1 MKELPAHRERKQRRR
16 LLHRKQRLTLST
28 PKCCIAQTQVTEW
41 LNKKDSSLTKAM
53 SSKLGSNHLSL
64 MRKLAKLTSILFAF
78 VFLGMQFV
86 PTATTPKTSASTGT
100 NMVEVS
106 NPQVGAILDRSCQ
119 DCHSSRTT
127 WPWYSHVAPVSWIVS
142 KHVRAGREILD
153 FSDWANQP
161 PSGDERMLI
170 CDAVSD
176 GRMPLPEYTL
186 IHRNAK
192 LSKRDVELI
201 CNWAAAASSAPMTS
215 QKVSRSNLSSSKS
228 ACRSHCEGSVSK
240 LPKAANTVEGKN

>member
-1 MKELPAHRERKQRRR
+1 
-16 LLHRKQRLTLST
+16 
-28 PKCCIAQTQVTEW
+28 
-41 LNKKDSSLTKAM
+41 
-53 SSKLGSNHLSL
+53 
-64 MRKLAKLTSILFAF
+64 MRKLAKLNAILFAF

-86 PTATTPKTSASTGT
+86 PTATTPKTSTTTGAHMT
-100 NMVEVS
+100 EVID
-106 NPQVGAILDRSCQ
+106 PQVGAILVRSCQ
-119 DCHSSRTT
+119 DCNSSRTT

-142 KHVRAGREILD
+142 KHVSAGREILD

-161 PSGDERMLI
+161 HSADERMLI

-201 CNWAAAASSAPMTS
+201 CNWAVAPSTPRTS
-215 QKVSRSNLSSSKS
+215 QKVSRRNLSKMPSGPG
-228 ACRSHCEGSVSK
+228 RIGF
-240 LPKAANTVEGKN
+240 

>member
-1 MKELPAHRERKQRRR
+1 
-16 LLHRKQRLTLST
+16 
-28 PKCCIAQTQVTEW
+28 
-41 LNKKDSSLTKAM
+41 
-53 SSKLGSNHLSL
+53 

-86 PTATTPKTSASTGT
+86 PTATTPKTSATLGAH
-100 NMVEVS
+100 MAEVI
-106 NPQVGAILDRSCQ
+106 NPQVGTILDRSCQ

-142 KHVRAGREILD
+142 KHVSAGREILD

-161 PSGDERMLI
+161 HSADERMLI

-176 GRMPLPEYTL
+176 GRMPLPEYTF

-201 CNWAAAASSAPMTS
+201 CNWAAAPSAPMTS
-215 QKVSRSNLSSSKS
+215 QKVSGSNLSTPES
-228 ACRSHCEGSVSK
+228 ACRSHCESSVPK
-240 LPKAANTVEGKN
+240 LPKAANTVEGKEQVQRTSSEN